1 MNEIMSQAK
10 VLSSELSL
18 FIAISPSLILLR
30 RSSVGLNASNKRLS
44 PLSKSSSALSVLYLR
59 KMSEF
64 WLARMVKMTTVSC

>member
-10 VLSSELSL
+10 VLSSVLSL
-18 FIAISPSLILLR
+18 FIAISPSLILFR

-44 PLSKSSSALSVLYLR
+44 PLSKSRSAFRVLYLR

-64 WLARMVKMTTVSC
+64 WLARMVKMTTVSY